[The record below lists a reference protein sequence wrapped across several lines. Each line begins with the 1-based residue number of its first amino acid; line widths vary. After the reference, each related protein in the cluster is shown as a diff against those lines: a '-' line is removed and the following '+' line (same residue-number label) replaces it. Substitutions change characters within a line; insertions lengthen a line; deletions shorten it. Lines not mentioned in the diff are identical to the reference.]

1 MAQIGEAALMMG
13 APEVGVPL
21 MAAQTVANHGKP
33 IFGGVLIALSIVF
46 IIIAIIIIATAKSS
60 GAKTAGWMFFIL
72 SLGGLG
78 FGGYL
83 IAHEQKV
90 KHA

>member
-1 MAQIGEAALMMG
+1 MMA

-21 MAAQTVANHGKP
+21 LAAQTVAQHGKP
-33 IFGGVLIALSIVF
+33 IFGGIMIAVSILF
-46 IIIAIIIIATAKSS
+46 IVIAIIIISAAKST
-60 GAKTAGWMFFIL
+60 GAKTAGWMFFVL

-83 IAHEQKV
+83 VAHEK
-90 KHA
+90 KKKY

>member
-1 MAQIGEAALMMG
+1 MMG

-21 MAAQTVANHGKP
+21 MAAQTIAAHGRP

-46 IIIAIIIIATAKSS
+46 IIAAVITLSAAKSS
-60 GAKTAGWMFFIL
+60 GAKVAGWMLFVL

-83 IAHEQKV
+83 VVRERKGKRA
-90 KHA
+90 

>member
-1 MAQIGEAALMMG
+1 MSGQEAALMMA

-21 MAAQTVANHGKP
+21 LAAQTVAQHGKP
-33 IFGGVLIALSIVF
+33 IFGGIMIAVSILF
-46 IIIAIIIIATAKSS
+46 IVIAIIIISAAKST
-60 GAKTAGWMFFIL
+60 GAKTAGWMFFVL

-83 IAHEQKV
+83 VAHEK
-90 KHA
+90 KKKY